1 MPTHGLSPSSATA
14 EKRAPTLEPPTTRKD
29 QSLIAPLRSIPDSPP
44 EPLAVLSE
52 GIPDEL
58 KIYPQ
63 WVNWKYA
70 HVGDTWTKHPYDPR
84 SGRKASSTSLLTWS
98 PFDEVLRAYESG
110 DYAGVGF
117 VFCTGDPY
125 AGVDLDG
132 CRDPETG
139 EIEPWASEI
148 TGRLDSYTEVSPS
161 GKGVHVIVRGKLP
174 RSVKRRRVE
183 MYAAERYFT
192 VTGQPT

>member
-1 MPTHGLSPSSATA
+1 MTVCPG
-14 EKRAPTLEPPTTRKD
+14 
-29 QSLIAPLRSIPDSPP
+29 
-44 EPLAVLSE
+44 

-58 KIYPQ
+58 KVCPQ
-63 WVNWKYA
+63 CVNWKYA
-70 HVGDTWTKHPYDPR
+70 RAGAKWTKHPYDPR
-84 SGRKASSTSLLTWS
+84 SGRKASSTNLLTWS
-98 PFDEVLRAYESG
+98 PFDEVLRAYEVG
-110 DYAGVGF
+110 DYDGVGF

-148 TGRLDSYTEVSPS
+148 IGCLDSYTEVSPS

-174 RSVKRRRVE
+174 TPVKRRRVE

-192 VTGQPT
+192 FTGQAA